1 MLGALRNIARRSR
14 HGALTRCTRDYIALS
29 AGNGDFGRLG
39 HGTHFAEAGD
49 ASFRSSNYFHP
60 PIQGLEDIDVRVVAA
75 GGAHSVFLAAGG
87 YVFACGLNDCGQLG
101 QPASIPFASEAM
113 LVPLDVEVT
122 HVAAGNNHTLCVD
135 VDGGVW
141 AFGKNDSGQLGT
153 GRQGDFFP
161 QKIDSLVGE
170 ARITQVACGAEHSL
184 ALSSSGQVYSWGSSV
199 DGVLGHGSETWN
211 KSWFYRTAKTEM
223 TPRLIRSL
231 REKIVSTVAAGHV
244 HSACVDDQG
253 TLYTWGQGRFNQL
266 GRGTKFI
273 DHETLPSVVSSIRF
287 VDDVACG
294 GLHCVANTSAGVVSW
309 GSNQHGELGYG
320 HHSDRKSAVPTA
332 IKRGS
337 QGWSKV
343 AAGWKHSAGI
353 SQEKLFTWGF
363 GGSVGSYMDEKMSCG
378 GQLGLGNEFDFWE
391 PQQVSVPGVVKDVSC
406 GFNHT
411 LTLVST
417 RQ

>member
-1 MLGALRNIARRSR
+1 M
-14 HGALTRCTRDYIALS
+14 
-29 AGNGDFGRLG
+29 
-39 HGTHFAEAGD
+39 
-49 ASFRSSNYFHP
+49 
-60 PIQGLEDIDVRVVAA
+60 
-75 GGAHSVFLAAGG
+75 
-87 YVFACGLNDCGQLG
+87 FACGLNDCGQLG

-231 REKIVSTVAAGHV
+231 REK
-244 HSACVDDQG
+244 
-253 TLYTWGQGRFNQL
+253 N
-266 GRGTKFI
+266 
-273 DHETLPSVVSSIRF
+273 SV
-287 VDDVACG
+287 
-294 GLHCVANTSAGVVSW
+294 N
-309 GSNQHGELGYG
+309 GYG
-320 HHSDRKSAVPTA
+320 GPRAFSVCGRPGNF
-332 IKRGS
+332 IY
-337 QGWSKV
+337 
-343 AAGWKHSAGI
+343 
-353 SQEKLFTWGF
+353 
-363 GGSVGSYMDEKMSCG
+363 VGSRALQSTWTR
-378 GQLGLGNEFDFWE
+378 N
-391 PQQVSVPGVVKDVSC
+391 QVYRS
-406 GFNHT
+406 
-411 LTLVST
+411 
-417 RQ
+417 